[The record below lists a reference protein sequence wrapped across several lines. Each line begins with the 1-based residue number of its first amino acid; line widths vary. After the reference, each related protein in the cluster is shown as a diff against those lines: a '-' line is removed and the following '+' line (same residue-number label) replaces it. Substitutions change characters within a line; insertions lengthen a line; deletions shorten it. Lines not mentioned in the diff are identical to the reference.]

1 MIEYSRSYGKTFP
14 TPILIGSGSTGL
26 KCHLSNKA
34 PRGKLK
40 NNTDKFIFQYLSYL
54 IKD

>member
-40 NNTDKFIFQYLSYL
+40 IIRINLFFNIYL
-54 IKD
+54 I

>member
-34 PRGKLK
+34 PRGEL
-40 NNTDKFIFQYLSYL
+40 TL
-54 IKD
+54 I